1 MRQQRSVPGV
11 RPGSPAARLALARLA
26 VGIAA
31 AVATGCQA
39 TWTPTTA
46 APKTLL
52 QWPFAP
58 AAAKVRYGWAL
69 TGITRD
75 TSVGTVLESVVFGT
89 GGSNGAFV
97 QPVAVT
103 TGGDGRIAVAD
114 TGCRCVHLYL
124 PRTTKALRLLGTDR
138 ERIVSPVAVAF
149 DDADRLYVSD
159 SAGAVYAFDADG
171 KPRFVVRSAGERR
184 LQRPTGMVW
193 SPDRRLLYVVD
204 TLAHGVD
211 AFDTDGNLRFS
222 FGKRGA
228 GEGELNFPTHIAR
241 SASGEL
247 YVTDTLNFRVAIF
260 DADGRATG
268 SFGRHGDGSGELA
281 MPKGIAVDAD
291 GVVYVVD
298 ALFDNVQLFNRRGDF
313 LLTLGARG
321 AGFGEFWLPSGAWLG
336 EQGNLYVCDTYN
348 RRVQVFRVERGY
360 ANGSS

>member
-1 MRQQRSVPGV
+1 MRRQRQQHRFS
-11 RPGSPAARLALARLA
+11 RLQPASFAACVALALVVVA
-26 VGIAA
+26 GAA
-31 AVATGCQA
+31 GCQA

-58 AAAKVRYGWAL
+58 TAAKVKYGWSL

-89 GGSNGAFV
+89 GGSKGAFV

-124 PRTTKALRLLGTDR
+124 PSTAKALRLSGTDR
-138 ERIVSPVAVAF
+138 ERMVSPVAVAF

-159 SAGAVYAFDADG
+159 SAGAVYAFDAEG

-184 LQRPTGMVW
+184 LQRPTGMAW

-211 AFDTDGNLRFS
+211 AFDTDGALRFS

-228 GEGELNFPTHIAR
+228 GDGELNFPTHIAR
-241 SASGEL
+241 AADGEL

-260 DADGRATG
+260 DADGRPTG
-268 SFGRHGDGSGELA
+268 SFGRHGDGSGDLA

-313 LLTLGARG
+313 LLTLGSRG

-336 EQGNLYVCDTYN
+336 EHGHLYVCDTYN
-348 RRVQVFRVERGY
+348 RRVQVFRVESGY
-360 ANGSS
+360 ANGRF